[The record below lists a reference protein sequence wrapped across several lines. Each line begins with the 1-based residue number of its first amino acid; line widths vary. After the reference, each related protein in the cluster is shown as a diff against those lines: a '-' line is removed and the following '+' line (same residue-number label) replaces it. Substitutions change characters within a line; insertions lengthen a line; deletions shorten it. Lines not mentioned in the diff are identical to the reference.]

1 MATSTTKGSPVVV
14 HDQTNLLPRTQLLVV
29 FGTLAIAFLI
39 AYADQNG
46 VGVALPTIARELNAR
61 DTISWAGT
69 SSMIANT
76 VFQVLYGRLSDIF
89 GRKKVYLSAVLL
101 LAIADILCATAQ
113 TAWAFYLF
121 RGIAGIATGGINS
134 LTMMIVSDIV
144 TLQERGR
151 YQGIL
156 GSCIGLGNTIGP
168 FLSSAFAQHATWR
181 GFFYLISPLM
191 LLCAVGSFFLLPSS
205 MPKGNG
211 LARAKLIDIWGLV
224 SGSIAIIC
232 ILIPISGGGSY
243 FAWNSTLVISMLA
256 VGGVATVAFILVEW
270 KVAKLPMVP
279 LSMFRTPAV
288 TAILVQNLLFGYC
301 YYAELYFLP
310 LYFENVRRVTPLV
323 SAALLVPL
331 VISQMIFSVCSGFY
345 ISHYSRYGEVIWFG
359 FICWT
364 VGASVLCTL
373 KQDTSLGV
381 IIVALIILGVGVG
394 NVFQPCLIAIQAH
407 SPKELRAVI
416 ISNRNFFRALGG
428 AIGLACSSLVL
439 QTSLGKALPDD
450 LSYLSR
456 DSYVLP
462 SLSDFSTADQN
473 AIRAAYAK
481 ASRTVFISMAPI
493 MGFCLVICV
502 FIQDKGLQRKD
513 ETAPPPPI
521 PTMAEPTS
529 NAEKGVLKN

>member
-1 MATSTTKGSPVVV
+1 MATITAGGPLVIVR
-14 HDQTNLLPRTQLLVV
+14 DQTNLLPRTQLLVV
-29 FGTLAIAFLI
+29 FSTLATAFLI

-46 VGVALPTIARELNAR
+46 VGVALPTIARDLNAR

-121 RGIAGIATGGINS
+121 RGMAGVATGGINS

-156 GSCIGLGNTIGP
+156 GSCIGLGNTIG
-168 FLSSAFAQHATWR
+168 
-181 GFFYLISPLM
+181 
-191 LLCAVGSFFLLPSS
+191 
-205 MPKGNG
+205 NG
-211 LARAKLIDIWGLV
+211 LAKAKLIDIWGLL

-232 ILIPISGGGSY
+232 TLIPISGGGSY
-243 FAWNSTLVISMLA
+243 FPWNSTLVIAMLS
-256 VGGVATVAFILVEW
+256 VGGVATIAFILVEW

-288 TAILVQNLLFGYC
+288 TVILLQNLFFGYC

-310 LYFENVRRVTPLV
+310 LYFENVRGVTPLV

-331 VISQMIFSVCSGFY
+331 VVAQMIFSVGSGFY

-364 VGASVLCTL
+364 AGASVLCTL

-407 SPKELRAVI
+407 SPKDLRAVI

-439 QTSLGKALPDD
+439 QASFGKALPDD
-450 LSYLSR
+450 LRYLSR

-462 SLSDFSTADQN
+462 TLSDFSTADQN
-473 AIRAAYAK
+473 ALRAAYSQ
-481 ASRTVFISMAPI
+481 ASRTVFISMAPV
-493 MGFCLVICV
+493 MGFCLMICV
-502 FIQDKGLQRKD
+502 FIRDKGLQRK
-513 ETAPPPPI
+513 EEIAPPQPVL
-521 PTMAEPTS
+521 TTAGSTFQEPTGMAI
-529 NAEKGVLKN
+529 NAEK